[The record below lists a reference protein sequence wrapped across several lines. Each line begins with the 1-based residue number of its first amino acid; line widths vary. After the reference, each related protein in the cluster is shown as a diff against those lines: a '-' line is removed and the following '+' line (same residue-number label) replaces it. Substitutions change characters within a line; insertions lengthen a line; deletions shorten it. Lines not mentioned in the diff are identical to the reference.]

1 MVVKILSLIV
11 IAAFILIKWLKKR
24 IFRLF
29 YVWIFFCFLMVMIV
43 KSILSNRIEIIL
55 IFTILELLWS
65 FGAILET
72 IDSH

>member
-43 KSILSNRIEIIL
+43 KSILSNRIEMIL